1 MRSRNVETGRLVAYR
16 LTTLGILRSGGG
28 FAISL
33 KQQVKLGFA
42 NSRSFERQATILQMP
57 LLCLRAG

>member
-1 MRSRNVETGRLVAYR
+1 MAATLISL
-16 LTTLGILRSGGG
+16 LLHTTPGILRSGGG

-42 NSRSFERQATILQMP
+42 NSRSFERQATI
-57 LLCLRAG
+57 